1 MMPIHPAPAM
11 PAEPKQPQILN
22 WPAVVRIDKK
32 VEFRG
37 CAAAGFAGTG
47 QRRLKKT

>member
-22 WPAVVRIDKK
+22 WPAVARIDKK

-37 CAAAGFAGTG
+37 CAAAGFAGT
-47 QRRLKKT
+47 QRRKKLT